1 MKQTSKTIQAAVGL
15 LTILLVSYSPSARAG
30 WSVSVGKNGI
40 GTVQVKVSNA
50 CGSTVIKTPY
60 VQDPS
65 ATINQ
70 QSNFFI
76 FTTNFFIIT
85 TNIFVFTTNRPLPA
99 CASPE
104 TYVQVRASSNYVTS
118 IQSKTGNG
126 DTNDSDEV
134 LQFVIP
140 RSACA
145 SGDVEVIPI
154 LITSTSVTFH
164 YIAKLSDEGS
174 AVLLRVVDSET
185 GQQRYVVLLTGPSDN
200 TANPCDGTFTVTGDP
215 EKLNLLVDG
224 NTSTLPFSIAC
235 PGDMVIGCGAAPP
248 ATYNPPAV
256 ATGDTG
262 PFTVTY
268 DRLPN
273 QLAFGVTNTVTATA
287 RDTNGCTVKCQF
299 KVYRQAMSFYGF
311 DAPIS
316 GADATGGSCDAP
328 LRIFKLGNVVPV
340 KFAVTCGGVPV
351 TSGVPPSI
359 KIQNCSSNAV
369 PYVGLFE
376 LFNNEWHFNIDSTVI
391 GTAGKYTLTAMLPDG
406 SQHSAVIQYKR

>member
-1 MKQTSKTIQAAVGL
+1 MKLSKILTAALGL
-15 LTILLVSYSPSARAG
+15 LTVLLVHYSQPARAG
-30 WSVSVGKNGI
+30 WTVSVGKNGI

-50 CGSTVIKTPY
+50 CGTTVLKTPS

-70 QSNFFI
+70 QSN
-76 FTTNFFIIT
+76 T
-85 TNIFVFTTNRPLPA
+85 FVFATNALLPL
-99 CASPE
+99 CASLE

-118 IQSKTGNG
+118 IQSKTGPG

-248 ATYNPPAV
+248 ATYDPPAV
-256 ATGDTG
+256 ATGDTR

-299 KVYRQAMSFYGF
+299 KVYRQAMSFYG
-311 DAPIS
+311 AACLAYLP
-316 GADATGGSCDAP
+316 
-328 LRIFKLGNVVPV
+328 
-340 KFAVTCGGVPV
+340 FAG
-351 TSGVPPSI
+351 
-359 KIQNCSSNAV
+359 
-369 PYVGLFE
+369 
-376 LFNNEWHFNIDSTVI
+376 
-391 GTAGKYTLTAMLPDG
+391 
-406 SQHSAVIQYKR
+406 